1 MNPKSKIEFLSVL
14 AIREILRRQPNL
26 GADGFWPNRSIR
38 AAFGITRKTFRED
51 RLKMTSA
58 EGVREFTF
66 AMDFLRGRP
75 SRKSFSGLS
84 SYSLKHSAERWC
96 QWQTGEHAYVS
107 NSMFIVAAIV
117 SGFKIKLIPGS
128 QNCLINIALRG
139 LPAVWQIDGNSVRP
153 ERPFMKVITGVKS
166 FDDPGR

>member
-1 MNPKSKIEFLSVL
+1 MKPKSKIDILSVL
-14 AIREILRRQPNL
+14 VIREILRRQPNL

-75 SRKSFSGLS
+75 SRKSFSCLS
-84 SYSLKHSAERWC
+84 SYSIKHMGERWC
-96 QWQTGEHAYVS
+96 RWQSGAPAYIR
-107 NSMFIVAAIV
+107 NGAFIIAAIV
-117 SGFKIKLIPGS
+117 SGFKIKRIPGS
-128 QNCLINIALRG
+128 QNCLVNIAVRG
-139 LPAVWQIDGNSVRP
+139 LP
-153 ERPFMKVITGVKS
+153 GV
-166 FDDPGR
+166 